1 MKNTPEKKPEPDPA
15 QNSAR
20 IPGPKTR
27 EERGA
32 ETPLPELD
40 FDKLD
45 LRVEVVDER
54 ISPGETNVFDK

>member
-1 MKNTPEKKPEPDPA
+1 MKTPEKKPEADPVQA
-15 QNSAR
+15 PAR
-20 IPGPKTR
+20 TPGPKTR

-32 ETPLPELD
+32 EPPLPELD
-40 FDKLD
+40 FARLD

>member
-1 MKNTPEKKPEPDPA
+1 MKTPEKKNESEPS
-15 QNSAR
+15 QNPAR

-32 ETPLPELD
+32 EPVLPEID
-40 FDKLD
+40 FAKLD

>member
-1 MKNTPEKKPEPDPA
+1 MKTPEKKTEVDPK
-15 QNSAR
+15 QNPAR

-32 ETPLPELD
+32 EPAIPDID
-40 FDKLD
+40 FAKLD

>member
-1 MKNTPEKKPEPDPA
+1 MKTPEKKTDADPA
-15 QNSAR
+15 QNPAR
-20 IPGPKTR
+20 IPGPKKR

-32 ETPLPELD
+32 EPAVPEID
-40 FDKLD
+40 FAKLD

>member
-1 MKNTPEKKPEPDPA
+1 MKTPEKKPDPEPA
-15 QNSAR
+15 QNPAR
-20 IPGPKTR
+20 IRGPKTR

-32 ETPLPELD
+32 EATLPELD

>member
-1 MKNTPEKKPEPDPA
+1 MKNTPEKKPDPDPA
-15 QNSAR
+15 QNPAR

-32 ETPLPELD
+32 EPLLPELD

>member
-1 MKNTPEKKPEPDPA
+1 VKTPEKKPDPEPTRQP
-15 QNSAR
+15 AR

-27 EERGA
+27 AERGA
-32 ETPLPELD
+32 EAALPDLD

>member
-1 MKNTPEKKPEPDPA
+1 MKTPEKKPEVEPT
-15 QNSAR
+15 QNPAR

-32 ETPLPELD
+32 EPPLPELD
-40 FDKLD
+40 FAKLD